1 MTLTKNLRASANHR
15 RSSALKLA
23 STVEVVAFDGY
34 GTVIDFTEPDFIV
47 TMAEICAA
55 QGLEA
60 DAAEMWRRFLRASY
74 LMRSEHHAD
83 PVYKRYD
90 RAWADQ
96 FEYVFK
102 RMRLAGDPWAAAMQ
116 FKAALAGAPA
126 FADAQPA
133 IDALRPHY
141 RLALLSNA
149 DDDFLTECLARNEL
163 HFETVVTSEQAE
175 AIKPNPAI
183 FQFLAR
189 KLDVEPGNVLYAGD
203 NPIPDVIGPH
213 RAGMMSAW
221 VNRAGMRKPRNVP
234 QPDVRVRSLEG
245 LVGVLIPEVDQ
256 TQMAQMTRR

>member
-1 MTLTKNLRASANHR
+1 MDA
-15 RSSALKLA
+15 
-23 STVEVVAFDGY
+23 Y
-34 GTVIDFTEPDFIV
+34 GTIINFTEPDFIV

-55 QGLEA
+55 QGLDA
-60 DAAEMWRRFLRASY
+60 DAAELWRRFLRASY
-74 LMRSEHHAD
+74 LMRSEHHED

-102 RMRLAGDPWAAAMQ
+102 RMRLGGDSWGAALQ
-116 FKAALAGAPA
+116 FKAALAGASA

-149 DDDFLTECLARNEL
+149 DNDFLGECLSRNGLE
-163 HFETVVTSEQAE
+163 FDTVVTSEEAE

-183 FQFLAR
+183 FHYLAR
-189 KLDVEPGNVLYAGD
+189 KLDVPPGNVLYAGD
-203 NPIPDVIGPH
+203 NPIPDVLGPR

-234 QPDVRVRSLEG
+234 QPDVRVRSLEE
-245 LVGVLIPEVDQ
+245 LVGLLVP
-256 TQMAQMTRR
+256 AS